1 MSRWNTDYK
10 SMVRRQTVDLEER
23 YEKILQEAR
32 LKYEIGRFTG
42 SGDCEIMYCR
52 STVLDK

>member
-1 MSRWNTDYK
+1 
-10 SMVRRQTVDLEER
+10 MVRGQTVDLEEK